1 MALGVAEAVAS
12 VVPVGLPVA
21 LPVGLAEPSGRFC
34 SVAADPQAVRR
45 NMPPR
50 VRAARRVRVVVWV
63 LCLLEGIF

>member
-1 MALGVAEAVAS
+1 MVLGVGEAVAS
-12 VVPVGLPVA
+12 AVAVGLPDA

-45 NMPPR
+45 SMPPR
-50 VRAARRVRVVVWV
+50 VSAARRVRVVVWA

>member
-12 VVPVGLPVA
+12 ALPVA
-21 LPVGLAEPSGRFC
+21 LPVALTEPSGRFC

-50 VRAARRVRVVVWV
+50 VRAARRVRAVVWV